1 MIKILVVEDFE
12 QFRRFTVSTIMRSPN
27 FHVTEASNGLEAL
40 QKAKALRPDLVLL
53 DVGLPDLNGLEVARR
68 IRRLAPTT
76 KILFLSQETSPELVR
91 EALSLGAL
99 GYLHKSRAGR
109 ELLHAI
115 DAALKGE
122 RSVSTGL
129 EVHPDVVA
137 LPTFDIFSGNHDKNA
152 QWIEAV
158 EGLANANRRMQELA
172 AEKPGKYFI
181 FYSGTRT
188 VVATTETFAKPE
200 KPSKSGSSA
209 A

>member
-1 MIKILVVEDFE
+1 MPAKILVVDDF
-12 QFRRFTVSTIMRSPN
+12 QKFRQFTVSTLRSAN
-27 FHVTEASNGLEAL
+27 FHVTETANGLEAL

-129 EVHPDVVA
+129 EVHPDVVT
-137 LPTFDIFSGNHDKNA
+137 LPTFDIFSGNH
-152 QWIEAV
+152 
-158 EGLANANRRMQELA
+158 
-172 AEKPGKYFI
+172 
-181 FYSGTRT
+181 
-188 VVATTETFAKPE
+188 
-200 KPSKSGSSA
+200 
-209 A
+209 